1 MRDMLLSTCVHIVMV
16 CVAILCFSTFSVYRA
31 TSESGTE

>member
-1 MRDMLLSTCVHIVMV
+1 MRDMLLSTRVHVVMV
-16 CVAILCFSTFSVYRA
+16 CVAILCLSTFSLYRA